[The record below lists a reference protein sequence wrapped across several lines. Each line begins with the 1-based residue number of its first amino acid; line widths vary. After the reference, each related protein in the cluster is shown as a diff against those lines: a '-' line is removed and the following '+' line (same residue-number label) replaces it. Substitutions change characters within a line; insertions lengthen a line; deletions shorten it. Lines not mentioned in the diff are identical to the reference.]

1 MDTDEVLAV
10 RDLRTEIDSP
20 HGLVRAVDGVSFSLR
35 KGRTLAV
42 VGESG
47 VRQDHD
53 RLVHRRP
60 AAPLQRPDDLGEV
73 LFGGRNLLALDRREL
88 EDIRGRDIA
97 MIFQDP
103 MTSLNPVKTVGDQIT
118 ETLRRHNK
126 LGRREARARSVE
138 LLAEVGIARP
148 AERSG
153 AFPHEFS
160 GGMRQRVMIAIA
172 VSCNPQI
179 LIADEPTTALDVT
192 VQARILDLLHRL
204 REQHGMGLMLI
215 THDMGIVAD
224 VADEALVMYAGQVV
238 EQAGVY
244 ELFDHPE
251 HPYTS
256 ARRAAS
262 PSLTG
267 GEARRDRLA
276 AIGGMPPSL
285 INPPSGCRFAPRCP
299 YAQHPDGCADG
310 PVSLAELR
318 PGHLVRTRHPAS
330 LLTAEGAR

>member
-1 MDTDEVLAV
+1 
-10 RDLRTEIDSP
+10 
-20 HGLVRAVDGVSFSLR
+20 
-35 KGRTLAV
+35 
-42 VGESG
+42 
-47 VRQDHD
+47 
-53 RLVHRRP
+53 
-60 AAPLQRPDDLGEV
+60 
-73 LFGGRNLLALDRREL
+73 
-88 EDIRGRDIA
+88 

-118 ETLRRHNK
+118 ETLRRHSK

-172 VSCNPQI
+172 ISCNPQI

-256 ARRAAS
+256 ALLAAS
-262 PSLTG
+262 PSLAG
-267 GEARRDRLA
+267 GEARADRLA

-285 INPPSGCRFAPRCP
+285 VNPPSGCRFAPRCP

-310 PVSLAELR
+310 PVPLAELR